1 MLEDEIFFKLVCYI
15 FIVLSDQLTLLF
27 YYTIIYMCICIINNW
42 LNLYIYFT
50 DIFPINFEGAK
61 LVVNKGLSNHFHI
74 SHTINMST
82 VIQSGYR

>member
-1 MLEDEIFFKLVCYI
+1 MTYDFVFVS
-15 FIVLSDQLTLLF
+15 VLTL
-27 YYTIIYMCICIINNW
+27 CKKR
-42 LNLYIYFT
+42 NLLHLHFT

-74 SHTINMST
+74 SHTINMSS

>member
-1 MLEDEIFFKLVCYI
+1 MYMLKYVAIYYFFSL
-15 FIVLSDQLTLLF
+15 
-27 YYTIIYMCICIINNW
+27 NN
-42 LNLYIYFT
+42 LCVYFA

-74 SHTINMST
+74 SHTINMSS